1 MNCFDYS
8 DDGAYIATGGD
19 DGAVKCWT
27 TKNCLCF
34 TTFTDHEGS
43 ITDIKFMPKKFN
55 AIITSSID
63 GTVRAFDLI
72 KYKNFRT
79 LRSNKPTQFTCVAI
93 DQSGDIICGG
103 C

>member
-1 MNCFDYS
+1 MKQKGHYFDLNCFDYS

-55 AIITSSID
+55 AIITSSVD

-79 LRSNKPTQFTCVAI
+79 LKPNKPTQFTCVAI
-93 DQSGDIICGG
+93 D
-103 C
+103 